1 MTQWLVSQLKTKC
14 GQPRRLGVPG
24 CCCPQGPEAHLRLCC
39 QSGTST
45 FFWSCIYVTWASK
58 PLGLCLDVSD
68 LEMTAPSA
76 SFGSPS
82 LPSSQIDQNWNIREI
97 KETLKTLSKEQG
109 LVKKKLQRTHRSKIY
124 LLCAYRR
131 QWKSLFSS
139 SSYEV
144 YAPETCVWQTLLVAH
159 PTESSF
165 N

>member
-1 MTQWLVSQLKTKC
+1 MGGCRTQRQNQTCKN
-14 GQPRRLGVPG
+14 
-24 CCCPQGPEAHLRLCC
+24 
-39 QSGTST
+39 TSY
-45 FFWSCIYVTWASK
+45 WN
-58 PLGLCLDVSD
+58 
-68 LEMTAPSA
+68 
-76 SFGSPS
+76 
-82 LPSSQIDQNWNIREI
+82 DQNWNIREI

-139 SSYEV
+139 SSYEA

-165 N
+165 NWASGGRSFSGCWPSLQPQGLNPDWSNSKPVMVVWSLCLWLVGKGIWNHSRH

>member
-24 CCCPQGPEAHLRLCC
+24 CCCPQDPEAPLRLCC

-68 LEMTAPSA
+68 LDMTAPSA

-82 LPSSQIDQNWNIREI
+82 LPSSQI
-97 KETLKTLSKEQG
+97 LSSGMGKRSCFSCSNSYINRVSRTDSFGAPTCSLHPHGHTHLNSPGMDTVRFEPG
-109 LVKKKLQRTHRSKIY
+109 LLQQYYFKP
-124 LLCAYRR
+124 L
-131 QWKSLFSS
+131 
-139 SSYEV
+139 
-144 YAPETCVWQTLLVAH
+144 
-159 PTESSF
+159 
-165 N
+165 